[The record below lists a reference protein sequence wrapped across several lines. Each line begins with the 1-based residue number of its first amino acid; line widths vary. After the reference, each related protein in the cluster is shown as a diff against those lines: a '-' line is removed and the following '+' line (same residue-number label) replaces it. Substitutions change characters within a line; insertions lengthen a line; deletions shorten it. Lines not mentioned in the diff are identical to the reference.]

1 VENVQVL
8 FFPNLWLTYNE
19 RKLVFARELPEAKNH
34 EEHVEMLLV
43 HSYDNRIRQRRE
55 DRSMSNTK
63 LVNLIEGSLHS
74 TEDYIKALEN
84 IFNVPELKAYLEK
97 SVLVAPMD

>member
-19 RKLVFARELPEAKNH
+19 CKLVFARELPEAKNH

-74 TEDYIKALEN
+74 KEDCIKK
-84 IFNVPELKAYLEK
+84 P
-97 SVLVAPMD
+97 